1 MINCVKLSLTELF
14 PLTAGA
20 PAITLTPPEQ
30 SDTYKLH
37 TQLKFQFQV
46 TTLSA
51 TLYSGES
58 TLVRIDRVCMWERE
72 RKREREMPEER
83 DARRE
88 RERWTERRNRDRES
102 DKKHERKLN
111 TQKDSYSLIFHFYWN
126 FIINL
131 YNMFRHWMDRMLV
144 LRTLL
149 LVNSWSRSLG
159 SKVRWRVMVPWR
171 PVSSWRTRR
180 WTTRDSRS
188 KAGAWPGKGPIRG
201 LHIG

>member
-58 TLVRIDRVCMWERE
+58 TLVR
-72 RKREREMPEER
+72 
-83 DARRE
+83 RE
-88 RERWTERRNRDRES
+88 RERERERARERERERVKNSMRGMVRLITKCTEILRQQNYWF
-102 DKKHERKLN
+102 LYFYN
-111 TQKDSYSLIFHFYWN
+111 T
-126 FIINL
+126 
-131 YNMFRHWMDRMLV
+131 FRQWMDRMLV
-144 LRTLL
+144 LRILL
-149 LVNSWSRSLG
+149 WVNS
-159 SKVRWRVMVPWR
+159 
-171 PVSSWRTRR
+171 
-180 WTTRDSRS
+180 
-188 KAGAWPGKGPIRG
+188 
-201 LHIG
+201 